1 MSICVYGI
9 SALELYRSSGRL
21 LPEVLDAPRVR
32 RLAGCSI
39 PPRGFLEDD
48 MTRAGVK
55 TKPYHVL
62 VDTPEAWRE
71 RDDLVCH
78 KLTGNVAGASFI
90 QVSRDLYVVSPELMF
105 VELAASGEFDL
116 LDLVEIGYE
125 LCGTY
130 VLDSSWDGYTTTDQ
144 QITSVR
150 NLKRMAKAWSPRHGA
165 RLALDALRHIHDG
178 AHSPMETVVAIVLS
192 YERRRGGLGLGP
204 MVLNARVDT
213 SDGPRYVDILF
224 PEAKVGTEY
233 KGRGYHAV
241 EQSARDDRRQNALVG
256 MGYAIINV
264 WYEDIVEEHLFE
276 RLVQSIFRALGRR
289 YRVRS
294 DAFAVRQRL
303 LRMRLLPRFRQLQG
317 GDADVPS

>member
-21 LPEVLDAPRVR
+21 LPDLLDSPRVK
-32 RLAGCSI
+32 RLPGCCI

-62 VDTPEAWRE
+62 VDRPEAWRE

-78 KLTGNVAGASFI
+78 KLTGSGSGASFI
-90 QVSRDLYVVSPELMF
+90 QVSPDLFVVSPELMF
-105 VELAASGEFDL
+105 MELAASGEFDL

-130 VLDSSWDGYTTTDQ
+130 VLDSSWDGYTTTGRP
-144 QITSVR
+144 ITSVR
-150 NLKRMAKAWSPRHGA
+150 ALTRAAKAWSPRHGA
-165 RLALDALRHIHDG
+165 RHALDALRHIHDG
-178 AHSPMETVVAIVLS
+178 SHSPMESDVAVLLS

-204 MVLNARVDT
+204 MVLNPCVDT
-213 SDGPRYVDILF
+213 PEGPRYVDILF
-224 PEAKVGTEY
+224 PEAKVGVEY
-233 KGRGYHAV
+233 KGKRYHSV

-264 WYEDIVEEHLFE
+264 WYEDIVEDHLYE
-276 RLVQSIFRALGRR
+276 QLVQSIFRALGRR

-294 DAFAVRQRL
+294 DAFAARQRL
-303 LRMRLLPRFRQLQG
+303 LRMRLLPRFRRLQG
-317 GDADVPS
+317 DGADVFS

>member
-1 MSICVYGI
+1 
-9 SALELYRSSGRL
+9 
-21 LPEVLDAPRVR
+21 
-32 RLAGCSI
+32 
-39 PPRGFLEDD
+39 

-62 VDTPEAWRE
+62 VDRPEAWRE

-78 KLTGNVAGASFI
+78 KLTRSGSGASFI
-90 QVSRDLYVVSPELMF
+90 QVSPDLFVVSPELMF
-105 VELAASGEFDL
+105 MELAASGEFDL

-130 VLDSSWDGYTTTDQ
+130 VLDSSWDGYTTTDRP
-144 QITSVR
+144 ITSVR
-150 NLKRMAKAWSPRHGA
+150 ALARAAKAWSPRHGA

-178 AHSPMETVVAIVLS
+178 SHSPMESDVAILLS

-204 MVLNARVDT
+204 MVLNPRVDT
-213 SDGPRYVDILF
+213 PEGPRYVDILF
-224 PEAKVGTEY
+224 PEAKVGVEY
-233 KGRGYHAV
+233 KGKRYHSV

-264 WYEDIVEEHLFE
+264 WYEDIVEDHLYE
-276 RLVQSIFRALGRR
+276 QLVQSIFRALGRR

-294 DAFAVRQRL
+294 DAFAARQRL
-303 LRMRLLPRFRQLQG
+303 LRMRLLSRFRRLQG
-317 GDADVPS
+317 DGADVFS